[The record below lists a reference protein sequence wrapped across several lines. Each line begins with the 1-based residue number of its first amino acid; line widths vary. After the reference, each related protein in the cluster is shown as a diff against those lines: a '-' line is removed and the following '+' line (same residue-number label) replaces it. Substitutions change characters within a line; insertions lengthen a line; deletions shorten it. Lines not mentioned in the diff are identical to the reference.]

1 MKPSA
6 LIATEEFDMCKKYFK
21 EVLNGKSAKFEMN
34 VINRKRERRLLRCSL
49 LPIIV
54 HKQVV
59 GVFMIARDITTYRQD
74 EELMITS
81 EKMSV
86 IGQMAGAV
94 AHEIRNP
101 LTSLKGFVQVMQAS
115 KETNDTYLD
124 IMMSEIDRINLISS
138 EMLILGKKRHVS
150 FEKTNLCEILKQV
163 ITLMEA
169 QANLNNVSILL
180 KETAKG
186 LFMFRLMQIS

>member
-6 LIATEEFDMCKKYFK
+6 LIAAEEFDMCKEYFK
-21 EVLNGKSAKFEMN
+21 EVLNGKGAKFEMN

-81 EKMSV
+81 EKC
-86 IGQMAGAV
+86 
-94 AHEIRNP
+94 R
-101 LTSLKGFVQVMQAS
+101 LLDKWQVP
-115 KETNDTYLD
+115 
-124 IMMSEIDRINLISS
+124 
-138 EMLILGKKRHVS
+138 
-150 FEKTNLCEILKQV
+150 
-163 ITLMEA
+163 
-169 QANLNNVSILL
+169 
-180 KETAKG
+180 
-186 LFMFRLMQIS
+186 